1 MRPLHNPLKGHCPV
15 WGDQQQM
22 TQVVLAVG
30 ANRGSLGNIWL
41 TVQEVFTEEGSL
53 ALGFVG

>member
-1 MRPLHNPLKGHCPV
+1 M
-15 WGDQQQM
+15 
-22 TQVVLAVG
+22 LAVG
-30 ANRGSLGNIWL
+30 ANRGILGNIWL